1 MDFVE
6 DADVGPP
13 TPAQP
18 DAPVMPLQMAQ
29 PGETVKLVA
38 IRGGRRLQH
47 RLAEM
52 GLTPGATFRIIS
64 RGRPGPFIILI
75 MGTRLVLGRGMIHHI
90 TVRRR

>member
-6 DADVGPP
+6 DADAAPS

-18 DAPVMPLQMAQ
+18 DAPAMPLQMAQ
-29 PGETVKLVA
+29 PGETVELAA
-38 IRGGRRLQH
+38 IRGGRRLKH

-64 RGRPGPFIILI
+64 KGHPGPFIIQI
-75 MGTRLVLGRGMIHHI
+75 METRLVLGRGMIHHI
-90 TVRRR
+90 TVRQQ